1 MAKSDPSA
9 AKSIVLIGL
18 MGAGKTTIGRKLAD
32 RMELPFVD
40 SDDEVE
46 RAAGCSIADI
56 FEIYGEPAFRDVEAR
71 VIQRIMEQ
79 GPAVVATG
87 GGAFMNERTR
97 DVIRAGGIAVWLKA
111 ELDVL
116 VARTSSRTD
125 RPLLKDQNPREKLH
139 ALIEERYPVYALAD
153 ITVETGNESTE
164 QTAKRVYAALE
175 GENT

>member
-9 AKSIVLIGL
+9 GKSIVLIGL
-18 MGAGKTTIGRKLAD
+18 MGAGKTTIGRKLAE
-32 RMELPFVD
+32 RMGLPFVD
-40 SDDEVE
+40 SDEEVE

-79 GPAVVATG
+79 GPTVVATG
-87 GGAFMNERTR
+87 GGAFMNEHTR
-97 DVIRAGGIAVWLKA
+97 DVIRAGGTAVWLKA
-111 ELDVL
+111 ELEVL
-116 VARTSSRTD
+116 VARTSNRTD
-125 RPLLKDQNPREKLH
+125 RPLLKDQNPHEKLR

-164 QTAKRVYAALE
+164 STAKRVYRALE
-175 GENT
+175 GEET